1 MLYRRAFHV
10 QRPQRDK
17 RLSAFPILQAYSPV
31 FKHCKMHLF
40 LFTFLFT
47 FLLPFFDIF
56 CTISGMDPTAAV
68 RKTPE
73 AFAISGRIPFF
84 FAF

>member
-1 MLYRRAFHV
+1 MLCRRAFHV

-40 LFTFLFT
+40 LFTFL
-47 FLLPFFDIF
+47 LPFFDIF
-56 CTISGMDPTAAV
+56 CTISCMDPTAAV

>member
-1 MLYRRAFHV
+1 MLCRRAFHV

-40 LFTFLFT
+40 L
-47 FLLPFFDIF
+47 LPFFDFF
-56 CTISGMDPTAAV
+56 CTISCMDPTAVV